1 MTTYYYR
8 AMASHQIRAMLS
20 IFGEDSRKYA
30 TIYFVK
36 YPVVKRT
43 ACGAWVW
50 DGRADRRRFILDLA
64 TKKFAHPTKDEA
76 LRGYKARTKRYIAIL
91 RAKLED
97 AQAGYEAAREG
108 RMSSEGDYS
117 FGDYREACE

>member
-1 MTTYYYR
+1 MTTYYFR
-8 AMASHQIRAMLS
+8 AMAHS
-20 IFGEDSRKYA
+20 IFGEDGLEDA

-36 YPVVKRT
+36 YQVVKRT

-50 DGRADRRRFILDLA
+50 DGRARRRRFILDLA

-91 RAKLED
+91 KAYLED

>member
-8 AMASHQIRAMLS
+8 AMAHS
-20 IFGEDSRKYA
+20 IFGEYGLEDAS
-30 TIYFVK
+30 IYFVK
-36 YPVVKRT
+36 YLALKRT
-43 ACGAWVW
+43 ACGVWIW
-50 DGRADRRRFILDLA
+50 DGRARRRRFILDNA
-64 TKKFAHPTKDEA
+64 TKKFAHPTKDDA

-117 FGDYREACE
+117 FGDYLEPCE